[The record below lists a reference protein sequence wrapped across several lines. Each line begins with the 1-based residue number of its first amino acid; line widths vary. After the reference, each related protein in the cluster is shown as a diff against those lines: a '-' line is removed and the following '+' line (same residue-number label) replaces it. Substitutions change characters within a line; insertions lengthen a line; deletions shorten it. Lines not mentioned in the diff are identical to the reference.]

1 MTDYIISSSETSNT
15 SRKQKGLSI
24 RKDEVD
30 INKLMNLIKS
40 IRILNITET
49 KERNQEDAPTTE
61 NYFGGSTE
69 ITENHGNIVMDKLRL
84 DICQKHENICLT
96 ISAI

>member
-1 MTDYIISSSETSNT
+1 MKLLILLEN
-15 SRKQKGLSI
+15 RKGYI

-49 KERNQEDAPTTE
+49 KKEIKNAPTTE

-69 ITENHGNIVMDKLRL
+69 ITENHGNIVMDKLRQIEKEL
-84 DICQKHENICLT
+84 EI
-96 ISAI
+96 